1 MSWPAPR
8 RDKANAM
15 AAVSAKR
22 KRRRSSMST
31 AHDRFWSLVPG
42 RTNLFTELARMQ
54 ARLERSPTSQSGTEM
69 RTFSR
74 LIDFLSL
81 SRIAKPR
88 CVQECEFC
96 SSLAV
101 QPPFCFAPLPAWI
114 RPVAS
119 RQHKNSQSTSV
130 AQKCLVQRALN
141 CSNSTHPKL
150 LVMFAS
156 KPSPSTSTGS
166 WIRLVNDTDA
176 RGQPM
181 LMLPSY
187 RVDLCNF
194 AHAHGVQRL
203 VDTLEQT
210 CLAANVPDAI
220 HPCAVPHGLDLLRN
234 DLALLVESVE
244 RCNPHQDID
253 CDGHDYDHDQDEDDQ
268 DELYQQQRREQR
280 QQRWLDRL
288 VELHQR
294 FLCADFADWIMYQ
307 ASQQFHALADD
318 EHGASSTCPSA
329 LPRADW
335 LVDAAN
341 KLHSDYPPEA
351 YHHQGSTFT
360 ANRHLNLDQLQ
371 DWWRAYLHAS
381 NTTSAAS
388 KRPRRHTLDDEL
400 QQQQQQQQ
408 QQEQEQEQAHL
419 PPSSVDTNTDKD
431 SASAAAMDLDPA
443 SDDDDDD
450 SAGATVSVGHDSASM
465 LGGDRKSDGHEAEP
479 AAASSAT
486 MRTRIK
492 EVASALVLNVCMA
505 GVAFGL
511 GRLSASA
518 GTTTATATPTPNPS
532 LTLSVDELLQLALKH
547 LT

>member
-381 NTTSAAS
+381 NTTSAA
-388 KRPRRHTLDDEL
+388 
-400 QQQQQQQQ
+400 
-408 QQEQEQEQAHL
+408 
-419 PPSSVDTNTDKD
+419 
-431 SASAAAMDLDPA
+431 ASAAAMDLDPA